1 MAHRYSCSCLFN
13 NINFNNRYTVM
24 NNFIIIP
31 LDPFENLCNRKFGH
45 FSASEIKQKI
55 TEIENKGDEK
65 TCRDMTVLDYL
76 KRKLI

>member
-1 MAHRYSCSCLFN
+1 
-13 NINFNNRYTVM
+13 M

-45 FSASEIKQKI
+45 LSKSEIKQKI
-55 TEIENKGDEK
+55 IEIENKGVEK
-65 TCRDMTVLDYL
+65 TVRDMTVLDFL

>member
-1 MAHRYSCSCLFN
+1 M
-13 NINFNNRYTVM
+13 IYTLQ
-24 NNFIIIP
+24 P
-31 LDPFENLCNRKFGH
+31 LNPFEDLCNRKFGH
-45 FSASEIKQKI
+45 LTVDELKQKI